1 MKSVLHIS
9 VFCEISNSKFSQL
22 WNKEI
27 RPSIFLYKFV
37 FSKKTGRKPTPE
49 PLLHLINVIGNLYSS
64 HSLAQPMN
72 YPVIGLS
79 RLDLLRQ

>member
-1 MKSVLHIS
+1 MYFVKFQILNSVNYGTKKSDHQ
-9 VFCEISNSKFSQL
+9 FF
-22 WNKEI
+22 
-27 RPSIFLYKFV
+27 FYKFV

-64 HSLAQPMN
+64 YSLAQPMN